1 MTGDTPREGTFARFA
16 AGIEQDMKKKTTF
29 GPAGDLGFSLLEISN
44 KEIVAPEIGM
54 REDNKNTNRDVLLGK
69 RTTRSQSMAK
79 KIEGK
84 ESLKKLC

>member
-16 AGIEQDMKKKTTF
+16 AGIKQDMKKKTTF
-29 GPAGDLGFSLLEISN
+29 GPAGDLGFSLLEIS

-69 RTTRSQSMAK
+69 RTTRSQTK
-79 KIEGK
+79 VTKTE
-84 ESLKKLC
+84 E